1 MGGAVKA
8 VVKVASAIAPAM
20 SAFGPIGTIASAV
33 FQGYSAIQ
41 ERKQGKRAASAAREQ
56 TMIAKGAEESKRRY
70 SMAQA
75 QRARIAEQR
84 QARIRTGQITTAT
97 AGSGLGM
104 GGTSGF
110 QGAVGSM
117 TSQYGANVGN
127 INVAQGFADEQSAFN
142 QAGMDAAGRVSTAQ
156 AKGAQWNQLGT
167 LASNLPTTMGDIFDI
182 DKKAPTA

>member
-1 MGGAVKA
+1 MGKVVSAVSKIA
-8 VVKVASAIAPAM
+8 SAIPGLDKINPYFAVASAI
-20 SAFGPIGTIASAV
+20 
-33 FQGYSAIQ
+33 FQGYSAMQ
-41 ERKQGKRAASAAREQ
+41 ERKQGKKAASAAREQ
-56 TMIAKGAEESKRRY
+56 TMITKGAEESKRRY

-75 QRARIAEQR
+75 QRQRIAEQR
-84 QARIRTGQITTAT
+84 QARIRTGQVVASTG
-97 AGSGLGM
+97 GSGLGM

-110 QGAVGSM
+110 QGAVGSI
-117 TSQYGANVGN
+117 TSQYGANVGD

-182 DKKAPTA
+182 DKKAQA

>member
-1 MGGAVKA
+1 MGGVVKA
-8 VVKVASAIAPAM
+8 VSKIASAIPGLEAINPYFA
-20 SAFGPIGTIASAV
+20 IASAA

-41 ERKQGKRAASAAREQ
+41 QRKQGKKAASAAREQ
-56 TMIAKGAEESKRRY
+56 TVIAKGAEESKRRY

-97 AGSGLGM
+97 AGAGLGM

-110 QGAVGSM
+110 QGSVGSI

-127 INVAQGFADEQSAFN
+127 INVAQGFADEQSGYN

-156 AKGAQWNQLGT
+156 AKGAQWSQLGT
-167 LASNLPTTMGDIFDI
+167 LASNLPTTMGDIFSI